1 MPELPEVET
10 ARRTAEQHLL
20 DRAAVCDG
28 HLVLRTTSPPGLRR
42 PLTGPPVPSAN
53 RTRTWV
59 RRCTDGRAPR

>member
-20 DRAAVCDG
+20 DRTVVRDG
-28 HLVLRTTSPPGLRR
+28 HPLLRPTSPPGLGRA
-42 PLTGPPVPSAN
+42 LTGPPVPSAD

-59 RRCTDGRAPR
+59 RRRTDGRAPR